1 MTSIYRPKHS
11 VMMPEADL
19 ARRAPMPGAVAAD
32 AHRESDAGEDWAGR
46 RKAQPAN
53 VVLPSTRRWMNSLPE
68 EFRPQTLPIR
78 YGRIANIIAATWGE
92 PAECSAYISSL
103 LHDQRGGRKG
113 FPAEV
118 LQDLHDLRIY
128 YARLHPL
135 IRW

>member
-68 EFRPQTLPIR
+68 LVETNDSRRRGNLAYVASCILVIPGP
-78 YGRIANIIAATWGE
+78 
-92 PAECSAYISSL
+92 PADE
-103 LHDQRGGRKG
+103 QFNPK
-113 FPAEV
+113 V
-118 LQDLHDLRIY
+118 V
-128 YARLHPL
+128 
-135 IRW
+135 